1 MTERQSECVHY
12 WCLEVA
18 NGATSPGVCRL
29 CGAEKTFSNSPPD
42 GGIFDWSRIN
52 AAKDNREDGGNY
64 YSTGNHVLNSLP
76 P

>member
-18 NGATSPGVCRL
+18 NGPTSIGHCQKCR
-29 CGAEKTFSNSPPD
+29 AKRTFSNSPPD

-52 AAKDNREDGGNY
+52 AAKDHREDGGNY

>member
-1 MTERQSECVHY
+1 LPHVHH
-12 WCLEVA
+12 WMIETA
-18 NGATSPGVCRL
+18 NGPTSLGRCQKCR
-29 CGAEKTFSNSPPD
+29 AKKEFINTPPD
-42 GGIFDWSRIN
+42 GGIFDWSKIN